1 MNKKYIKNLLIRVL
15 ISIIIFLAIGIFVN
29 QSDSNLL
36 FFKNNFYDK
45 SLKFN
50 KISNLYNKYLGKI
63 INKPNPEKIMN
74 ASKELNYIDYNAY
87 MDGAK
92 LNGVSLVYPF
102 KSGIVV
108 FVGEKEIFGNTVI
121 IQGMDG
127 IDYWYGNV
135 DNLNI
140 KLYDYVESD
149 NLIGEAVESTLYVL
163 FMKDNKILNY
173 EDFL

>member
-1 MNKKYIKNLLIRVL
+1 
-15 ISIIIFLAIGIFVN
+15 
-29 QSDSNLL
+29 
-36 FFKNNFYDK
+36 
-45 SLKFN
+45 
-50 KISNLYNKYLGKI
+50 
-63 INKPNPEKIMN
+63 MN

-108 FVGEKEIFGNTVI
+108 FVGEKENFGNTVI